1 VRDDGMTVDLNALF
15 GRSGTGPLSGLV
27 VADFSRVLAG
37 PFCTMLLADLGAVV
51 IKVESPEGDET
62 RSWRPPIH
70 GDESTYFLSINRNKH
85 SIVLDFSS
93 EDDQKVARD
102 IASRADV
109 MLENFKPGGLKKFG
123 LDYESV
129 SEINPDIIY
138 GSITGFGTAGGAH
151 LPGYDLLVQGISGMM
166 SLTGAPDTDP
176 FRCGVA
182 VFDVMTGLLSAVGIL
197 AALHHRTTT
206 GEGQLVELNLMSSA
220 LSGLVN
226 QSGSYAISGTIP
238 SRMGNAHPSIYPYE
252 PFETGDGMLIL
263 AVGNDGQFRRLCT
276 SLGCSELV
284 QETRFSTNVQRSIH
298 RDELRPIIT
307 EFLKARTAVEWFD
320 ALAAIGIPCA
330 PILDVRGGVETAERL
345 GLDPIVT
352 LGEGDD
358 AISTIRNPI
367 GFSRTQPSYDLTPP
381 VLDNGSALIRE
392 WITLSLEKAGN

>member
-1 VRDDGMTVDLNALF
+1 MDVNELF

-51 IKVESPEGDET
+51 IKVESPDGDET
-62 RSWRPPIH
+62 RSWRPPVH

-93 EDDQKVARD
+93 EADRDVARQ
-102 IASRADV
+102 IAAKADV
-109 MLENFKPGGLKKFG
+109 MLENFKPGGLRKFG

-129 SEINPDIIY
+129 SAINPEIIY
-138 GSITGFGTAGGAH
+138 GSITGFGTTGGAN

-197 AALHHRTTT
+197 AALHHRSLT
-206 GEGQLVELNLMSSA
+206 GEGQFVELNLMSSA
-220 LSGLVN
+220 LAGLVN
-226 QSGSYAISGTIP
+226 QSGAYAISGTIP
-238 SRMGNAHPSIYPYE
+238 NRMGNAHPSIYPYE
-252 PFETGDGMLIL
+252 PFVTRDGMLIL
-263 AVGNDGQFRRLCT
+263 AVGNDGQFRRLCDA
-276 SLGCSELV
+276 LGCSALV
-284 QETRFSTNVQRSIH
+284 EESRFATNIQRSIH
-298 RDELRPIIT
+298 RDELRPILT
-307 EFLKARTAVEWFD
+307 EHLGARTAAEWFD
-320 ALAAIGIPCA
+320 ELAALGIPCA
-330 PILDVRGGVETAERL
+330 PILDVKGGVETAQRL

-352 LGEGDD
+352 MGEGEN

-381 VLDNGSALIRE
+381 ALDNGSTLIRE
-392 WITLSLEKAGN
+392 WLAMATERSQGR

>member
-1 VRDDGMTVDLNALF
+1 MAVDVNELF

-51 IKVESPEGDET
+51 IKIESPEGDET

-85 SIVLDFSS
+85 SIVLDFAK
-93 EDDQKVARD
+93 EADLEVARD
-102 IASRADV
+102 IAAKSDV

-129 SEINPDIIY
+129 SAINSEIIY
-138 GSITGFGTAGGAH
+138 GSITGFGTTGGAN
-151 LPGYDLLVQGISGMM
+151 LPGYDLLVQGLSGMM
-166 SLTGAPDTDP
+166 SLTGAPNTDP

-197 AALHHRTTT
+197 AALHHRTMT

-220 LSGLVN
+220 LAGLVN
-226 QSGSYAISGTIP
+226 QSGAYAISGAVP

-252 PFETGDGMLIL
+252 PFATRDGMLIL
-263 AVGNDGQFRRLCT
+263 AVGNDGQFRRLCD

-284 QETRFSTNVQRSIH
+284 QETRFATNVQRSIH
-298 RDELRPIIT
+298 RDDLRPILA
-307 EFLKARTAVEWFD
+307 EYLSARTAAEWFD

-330 PILDVRGGVETAERL
+330 PILDVKGGVDTAKRL

-381 VLDNGSALIRE
+381 TLDNGSALIRE
-392 WITLSLEKAGN
+392 WITSSLEKSGS

>member
-1 VRDDGMTVDLNALF
+1 MTGSRVDVNELF
-15 GRSGTGPLSGLV
+15 GRSGTGPLSGIV

-62 RSWRPPIH
+62 RSWRPPVH

-93 EDDQKVARD
+93 EGDRVIARE
-102 IASRADV
+102 IAAKADV

-129 SEINPDIIY
+129 SAINPEIIY
-138 GSITGFGTAGGAH
+138 GSITGFGTTGGAN

-166 SLTGAPDTDP
+166 SLTGAQDTDP

-182 VFDVMTGLLSAVGIL
+182 VFDVMTGLLSAVGVL
-197 AALHHRTTT
+197 AALHHRTQT

-220 LSGLVN
+220 LAGLVN
-226 QSGSYAISGTIP
+226 QSGAYAISGTVP
-238 SRMGNAHPSIYPYE
+238 TRMGNAHPSIYPYE
-252 PFETGDGMLIL
+252 PFSTRDGQLIL
-263 AVGNDGQFRRLCT
+263 AVGNDGQFRRLCE
-276 SLGCSELV
+276 SLGCASLV
-284 QETRFSTNVQRSIH
+284 DDPRFATNVQRSVH
-298 RDELRPIIT
+298 RDELRPILT
-307 EFLKARTAVEWFD
+307 EYLSARTAAEWFE
-320 ALAAIGIPCA
+320 ALANLGIPCA
-330 PILDVRGGVETAERL
+330 PILDVKGGVETAERL

-352 LGEGDD
+352 LGEGDS

-367 GFSRTQPSYDLTPP
+367 GFSRTQPSYDLIPP
-381 VLDNGSALIRE
+381 TLDNGSALIRE
-392 WITLSLEKAGN
+392 WITSSINKSGR

>member
-1 VRDDGMTVDLNALF
+1 MTVDINELF

-93 EDDQKVARD
+93 EIDREIARE
-102 IASRADV
+102 IAARADV
-109 MLENFKPGGLKKFG
+109 MLENFKPGGLKKFE

-129 SEINPDIIY
+129 SALNPGIIY
-138 GSITGFGTAGGAH
+138 GSITGFGTTGGAS

-197 AALHHRTTT
+197 AALHHRTLT

-220 LSGLVN
+220 LAGLVN
-226 QSGSYAISGTIP
+226 QSGAYAISGTIP

-252 PFETGDGMLIL
+252 PFVTGDGMLIL
-263 AVGNDGQFRRLCT
+263 AVGNDGQFRRLCE
-276 SLGCSELV
+276 SLGCSNLV
-284 QETRFSTNVQRSIH
+284 AEERFATNIQRSIH
-298 RDELRPIIT
+298 RDELRPILT
-307 EFLKARTAVEWFD
+307 EFLKARTAAEWFEE
-320 ALAAIGIPCA
+320 LAALGIPCA
-330 PILDVRGGVETAERL
+330 PILDVKGGVETAERL

-352 LGEGDD
+352 MGEGDQ

-381 VLDNGSALIRE
+381 TLDNGSTLIRE
-392 WITLSLEKAGN
+392 WIKASVQRAAEAKTP